1 MPLLFPT
8 GVPDQVAGALDVI
21 MTTIGDSVAGVYLF
35 GSATRG
41 GLRPQS
47 DLDVLSVVEAQ
58 LLPSARRA
66 LTNELLKASGEW
78 PPRGSRR
85 PIEMTVVNRDDVVP
99 WRYPPRREFVYG
111 EWLRRAFESGTVS
124 TPEEDPDLAILLTI
138 VRASSVTLAGSD
150 ARFVL
155 DPVPEQDLRRAML
168 ESVPRLLRE
177 QADDTRNVLLTLARI
192 WASLETNEILSKDDA
207 ATWAAAHLPTQHRDV
222 LKRAR
227 AAYTGAS
234 VDGEAYHETEVRA
247 FCAHLQQVIQSYAS

>member
-1 MPLLFPT
+1 MPLLLPS
-8 GVPDQVAGALDVI
+8 GVPDQIAAAFDVI
-21 MTTIGDSVAGVYLF
+21 MTAIGDSVVGVYLF

-47 DLDVLSVVEAQ
+47 DLDLLAVVEAQ
-58 LLPSARRA
+58 LPASARRA
-66 LTNELLKASGEW
+66 LTNGLLKTSGEW

-85 PIEMTVVNRDDVVP
+85 PIEMTVVNHVDVVA

-111 EWLRRAFESGTVS
+111 EWLRRAFESGAVS
-124 TPEEDPDLAILLTI
+124 TPEVDPDLAILLTI
-138 VRASSVTLAGSD
+138 VRASSVTLAGFD
-150 ARFVL
+150 ARSVL
-155 DPVPEQDLRRAML
+155 DPVPEHDLRRAML

-192 WASLETNEILSKDDA
+192 WASLETNEIMSKEDA
-207 ATWAAAHLPTQHRDV
+207 AAWAAAHLPTQHRNV

-247 FCAHLQQVIQSYAS
+247 FCAHLKEVIQSYAS